1 MSEDN
6 KVLDFER
13 LRPHTPL
20 TVAGLELGGVA
31 DRVLDVKG
39 GRIGHRHDMPAD
51 VVYIG
56 RDVPSHFLPDAVAAM
71 AKGWGN
77 PFKLEYESELARARC
92 LLRYLDHMIDEM
104 RKHEELR
111 KQVYRLRE
119 KRLLCWC
126 SPQLC
131 HGHFLATLSEQSDKL
146 TPISGVE
153 GDVTMVEW
161 ELAADLL
168 RLNLKAAIEQR
179 GYTAE
184 RVFGGLD
191 SRNSAGFPTNAIKL
205 TSRYTT
211 QSFSLLNPE
220 GIHTRY
226 ILAKKPRWQ
235 KRDNLWEC
243 LRAFAGEE
251 GDRPVS
257 LWVDGQESGWL
268 RLRVMQAEQDTFC
281 GKILIDPLP
290 LLDRK
295 DEMVKFL
302 THYHH

>member
-1 MSEDN
+1 
-6 KVLDFER
+6 
-13 LRPHTPL
+13 
-20 TVAGLELGGVA
+20 
-31 DRVLDVKG
+31 
-39 GRIGHRHDMPAD
+39 
-51 VVYIG
+51 
-56 RDVPSHFLPDAVAAM
+56 
-71 AKGWGN
+71 
-77 PFKLEYESELARARC
+77 
-92 LLRYLDHMIDEM
+92 MIDEM